1 MQQGFVA
8 VFVSMRPLCALY
20 EGMRFRSRP
29 EKNTKA
35 PGS

>member
-1 MQQGFVA
+1 MQQGLVA
-8 VFVSMRPLCALY
+8 VFVSMSKCALY
-20 EGMRFRSRP
+20 EGMRFHSRP